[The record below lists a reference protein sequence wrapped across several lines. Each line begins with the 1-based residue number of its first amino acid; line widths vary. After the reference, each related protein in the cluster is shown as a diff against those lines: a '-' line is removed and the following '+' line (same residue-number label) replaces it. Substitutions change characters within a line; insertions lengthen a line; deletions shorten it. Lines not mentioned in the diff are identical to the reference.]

1 MQETHISRCL
11 AILLSNILATP
22 LGKDGYMVIVGACHG
37 IGASMVGSME
47 VAVVDP
53 KGAKTALDGAG
64 ISTEN
69 IIGIEM
75 GDLSKKDRDEIE

>member
-1 MQETHISRCL
+1 
-11 AILLSNILATP
+11 
-22 LGKDGYMVIVGACHG
+22 MVIVGACHG

-64 ISTEN
+64 SAPRISSGLRWETYPRKIGMKLNEN
-69 IIGIEM
+69 Y
-75 GDLSKKDRDEIE
+75 SRS